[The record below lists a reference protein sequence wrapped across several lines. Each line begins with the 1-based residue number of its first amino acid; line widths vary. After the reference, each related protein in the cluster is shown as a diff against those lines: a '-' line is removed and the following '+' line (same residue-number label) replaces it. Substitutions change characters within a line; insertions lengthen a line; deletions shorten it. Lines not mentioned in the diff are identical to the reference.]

1 MSKALAQQTGQQQ
14 IDQKSAAVISLITQ
28 DAQTAQL
35 AAGAHPTQVLK
46 VQDLRVELRNTHDVI
61 SGINFHLRQ
70 GEILGLVGES
80 GSGKTTLATAL
91 LAHARKGA
99 VISGGQVLVDGISL
113 LSISGEALRR
123 ARGSV
128 VGYVPQDPA
137 MALNPALRIGM
148 QLRETL
154 QVHEAGLTPAQ
165 QQERLQQTMRDVG
178 LPTEPEFLQ
187 RFAHQLSGGQQQRV
201 LLALAFILRPKLIVL
216 DEPTTALDVAT
227 QAHILQTLRQL
238 CKSQG
243 VAAIYVSHDLAV
255 VKDLADRV
263 MVMYAGR
270 IVETASRERL
280 FSQAAH
286 PYTSGLLAA
295 IPDVA
300 QRRTLSPIM
309 GQAPSPGHRP
319 QGCAF
324 APRCSQRQA
333 ACAEAI
339 PDLSALHHEHE
350 VACLA
355 PLRPEDHAMQL
366 AAISSP
372 GHADSLHA
380 DQREILLDIQQL
392 NIAYDRQV
400 LFDVSLQIKRGE
412 CLALVGESGSG
423 KTSLARALAG
433 LGGNAQGQVLYAG
446 QALSL
451 QTEQR
456 SPALRHEIQYIFQ
469 NPYRALNPRQTVA
482 QSLAAPLV
490 HFFGLK
496 GDALRQRIEQAL
508 QRVSLSVAL
517 ADLYPGSLS
526 GGERQRVAIAR
537 ALVCEPRLLICDEIT
552 SALDVSVQASIL
564 ALLRQLQDEGLTM
577 LFVTHDLGV
586 VRAIADQVVVLQH
599 GRVVEAGEVDQVLD
613 QPAAAYTRMLL
624 QHSPSLS

>member
-1 MSKALAQQTGQQQ
+1 MSNALAQAPQQQ
-14 IDQKSAAVISLITQ
+14 AAVQKIPVEIEKAVSIQPVTMPQILS
-28 DAQTAQL
+28 
-35 AAGAHPTQVLK
+35 
-46 VQDLRVELRNTHDVI
+46 VQDLRVELNSSDDVI

-99 VISGGQVLVDGISL
+99 VIAGGQILVDGLSL
-113 LSISGEALRR
+113 LEISGEALRR

-154 QVHEAGLTPAQ
+154 QVHEPGLTPAQ

-178 LPTEPEFLQ
+178 LPTEADFLR

-255 VKDLADRV
+255 VKDLVDRV

-270 IVETASRERL
+270 IVETTSRERL
-280 FSQAAH
+280 FSQPAH
-286 PYTSGLLAA
+286 PYTNGLLAA

-309 GQAPSPGHRP
+309 GHAPSPGHRP

-324 APRCSQRQA
+324 APRCSQRLP
-333 ACAEAI
+333 ACGLAI
-339 PDLSALHHEHE
+339 PALSLLQPEHE

-355 PLRPEDHAMQL
+355 PLQAGDHLSHTLTDEPPIALSQ
-366 AAISSP
+366 AQEQ
-372 GHADSLHA
+372 DF
-380 DQREILLDIQQL
+380 LLDIQAL

-400 LFDVSLQIKRGE
+400 LFDVSLQIRRGQ

-433 LGGNAQGQVLYAG
+433 LGGNAQGQVSYAG
-446 QALSL
+446 QRLSL
-451 QTEQR
+451 QAEQR
-456 SPALRHEIQYIFQ
+456 PASLRHEIQYIFQ

-482 QSLAAPLV
+482 QTLAAPLV

-496 GDALRQRIEQAL
+496 GAVLRERIEQAL
-508 QRVSLSVAL
+508 QRVSISPAL
-517 ADLYPGSLS
+517 ADLYPASLS

-537 ALVCEPRLLICDEIT
+537 ALVCEPKLLICDEIT

-564 ALLRQLQDEGLTM
+564 ALLRQLQQEGLTM

-599 GRVVEAGEVDQVLD
+599 GRVVESGQVDQVLD
-613 QPAAAYTRMLL
+613 HPAAPYTRMLL